1 MFGWFLVVKY
11 PSTPLIFLDFAGFPE
26 AFSALPTFK
35 RRWPLAQASVR
46 AQVAHPYV
54 DGEGKS
60 GGWSFYYSCY
70 CLTYYYCLLHPSYY
84 SLLLFFCDIM
94 ITWLVVLTILTNIR
108 QWEGL
113 SHILWK
119 RKAMF
124 QTTSHSLWLLCSCL
138 KIDKTWFLADLS
150 LFFHKKRLGSVG
162 ISESLA
168 PDVPVSMWKNNNP
181 VLVGGIPTPLKN
193 MKVSWGYYSQYMEK

>member
-60 GGWSFYYSCY
+60 GG
-70 CLTYYYCLLHPSYY
+70 
-84 SLLLFFCDIM
+84 
-94 ITWLVVLTILTNIR
+94 
-108 QWEGL
+108 
-113 SHILWK
+113 
-119 RKAMF
+119 
-124 QTTSHSLWLLCSCL
+124 
-138 KIDKTWFLADLS
+138 
-150 LFFHKKRLGSVG
+150 
-162 ISESLA
+162 
-168 PDVPVSMWKNNNP
+168 
-181 VLVGGIPTPLKN
+181 
-193 MKVSWGYYSQYMEK
+193 